1 MTEIVYSAI
10 CWPGG
15 DTFSLSPPSSR
26 RHFLG
31 RNRGSFL
38 EPQLNI
44 KPKRPVPAPCFG
56 GIDLTRFAGRRK
68 LKQLLVAWQEPM
80 AAVAWCMLSNPK
92 SYFYLRMWVLPW
104 LSGRSTPL
112 TDMWCRV
119 VSRAAA
125 NLLKSSI
132 SLTMLD
138 PMGSSPDI
146 CESST
151 KSFHE
156 SLTALPPNSV
166 SYPRFEDDSGWVR
179 YLGICLPS
187 RKIYLQGFISKS
199 SWQIKQGSNFA
210 PSKQGFLRNFLPLAF
225 QLARSTV
232 TNLETY
238 LKLNLFIK
246 FGNFRFH
253 FQL

>member
-44 KPKRPVPAPCFG
+44 KPKRPVAAPCLG

-68 LKQLLVAWQEPM
+68 LEQLLVAWQEPM
-80 AAVAWCMLSNPK
+80 GSCRLVYVIK
-92 SYFYLRMWVLPW
+92 SKIYLRMWVLPW

-151 KSFHE
+151 KPFRE

-210 PSKQGFLRNFLPLAF
+210 PSKQGFLQNFLPLAF

-253 FQL
+253 FQP